1 MMGTTHVAFALLC
14 YYIIAYSAGLPF
26 DAPVLLT
33 LLVVGSLLPDIDH
46 PRGFLARQLY
56 LFKRAS
62 RGVSRYVTHRG
73 IVHSL
78 LAALIAT
85 FAVWV
90 VALFY
95 DLETLAVACFFLGF
109 ASHLTADSLNP
120 TGIKWLQPFSK
131 AKLRDGIRTGSAV
144 ENLFFFFVIAA
155 IFVIF
160 YVSDVFS
167 ELGSLW
173 LWHII

>member
-1 MMGTTHVAFALLC
+1 MMWTTHVAFALLC
-14 YYIIAYSAGLPF
+14 YYIMAYSAGLSF
-26 DAPVLLT
+26 DAPAVLT
-33 LLVVGSLLPDIDH
+33 LLVVGSLLPDIDQ
-46 PRGFLARQLY
+46 PRAFLARQLC

-62 RGVSRYVTHRG
+62 RGIGRYVTHRG

-95 DLETLAVACFFLGF
+95 DLETLAVTCFFLGF
-109 ASHLTADSLNP
+109 ISHLAADSLNP
-120 TGIKWLQPFSK
+120 TGIKWLQPVTK
-131 AKLRDGIRTGSAV
+131 AKLKDGIRTGSAM
-144 ENLFFFFVIAA
+144 EKLFFLLVVAA
-155 IFVIF
+155 ISVIF
-160 YVSDVFS
+160 YLSDIFP
-167 ELGSLW
+167 ELSSLW